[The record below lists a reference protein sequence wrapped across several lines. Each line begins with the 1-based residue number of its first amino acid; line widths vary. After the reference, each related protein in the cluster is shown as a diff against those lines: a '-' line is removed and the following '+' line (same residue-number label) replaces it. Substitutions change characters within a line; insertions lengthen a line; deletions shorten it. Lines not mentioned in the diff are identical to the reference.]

1 MCYNAFVSRNQDYLL
16 KNRERWLE
24 LAELAAKEQ
33 NPDKMMALI
42 SEINQLLAEK
52 QERLDALRPPKPSE

>member
-1 MCYNAFVSRNQDYLL
+1 ML

-24 LAELAAKEQ
+24 LAELAANEQ
-33 NPDKMMALI
+33 DPKKLMALI

-52 QERLDALRPPKPSE
+52 QARLDRLTPRPSEET